1 MKISVVDKLKTFVDD
16 LIKISRITKTKNKK
30 RTIILIAIIAN
41 ALVFFDILII
51 LYFSKIFSQ
60 EVQFSN
66 SIIDFFLENLYF
78 LPVAVFLRF
87 FLIYLEKVVTVN
99 LQINIEKSLR
109 IHLLE
114 EVFTRGNVSI
124 SDAYYYVNTLTPQVG
139 GFYSTL
145 SVFLGSFFQIVVFS
159 GYLLFSNLT
168 VVLTFTSG
176 TLLLFIPTI
185 ILTKLGRRYAHIAY
199 ESGNKISQD
208 IEKVLDNLFLI
219 KILKKVKNELKNF
232 EKSLKVLYSSRV
244 NDIKVG
250 TINTLMPNF
259 FTLFLLSVL
268 IVFFDF
274 IKYLTFDFIGILLR
288 LFQSLGIFNKNIHTV
303 SSYHVYLEKLY
314 EIETNKKNINSENFS
329 VVEDPDS
336 DYAINVSN
344 LTFKYLGMEENMFE
358 DLNLRIPKNEHTI
371 LTGPNGSGKSTLLGL
386 LTGIFYASNG
396 SVKANTQKF
405 GYVSATP
412 MILNETLRENLTYGV
427 SGDID
432 DEVLFNF
439 IREFKLFNENKKSDL
454 DKQISNKSLSTGQMQ
469 KVSFIRALASGTEVL
484 ILDES
489 TSNLDIETKEIIF
502 EIINKQ
508 DMTIVNSTHNPEDFR
523 GVDNEITINLSQE
536 KRFVEFKKL

>member
-1 MKISVVDKLKTFVDD
+1 VKISVVDKLKTFVDD

-232 EKSLKVLYSSRV
+232 EKSLKVLYTSRV

-344 LTFKYLGMEENMFE
+344 LSFKYLGMEGNMFE

-396 SVKANTQKF
+396 SVKVNTQKF

>member
-1 MKISVVDKLKTFVDD
+1 MKISVITKLKIFVDD

-30 RTIILIAIIAN
+30 RTIVLIAIIAN

-66 SIIDFFLENLYF
+66 SIIDYFLGNLYF
-78 LPVAVFLRF
+78 LPFAVFLRF
-87 FLIYLEKVVTVN
+87 FLIYLEKVVTVK

-109 IHLLE
+109 MHLLE

-124 SDAYYYVNTLTPQVG
+124 SDAYYYINTLTPQVG

-145 SVFLGSFFQIVVFS
+145 SVFLGSFFQIIVFS

-232 EKSLKVLYSSRV
+232 EESLKVLYSSRV
-244 NDIKVG
+244 KDIKVG

-314 EIETNKKNINSENFS
+314 EIESNKKNINSENFS
-329 VVEDPDS
+329 VTEDFNS
-336 DYAINVSN
+336 DYAIDVSN
-344 LTFKYLGMEENMFE
+344 LTFKYLGMEEDMFE
-358 DLNLRIPKNEHTI
+358 SLNLSIPKNEHTI

-386 LTGIFYASNG
+386 LTGIFYANSGN
-396 SVKANTQKF
+396 VKANTKKF

-412 MILNETLRENLTYGV
+412 MILNATLRENLTYGV
-427 SGDID
+427 SEDID
-432 DEVLFNF
+432 DEILLNF
-439 IREFKLFNENKKSDL
+439 ISEFKLFNENKKIDL
-454 DKQISNKSLSTGQMQ
+454 DKEISNKSLSTGQMQ
-469 KVSFIRALASGTEVL
+469 KVSFIRALAVGTEIL

-489 TSNLDIETKEIIF
+489 TSNLDIETKKLIF
-502 EIINKQ
+502 EIIEKQ
-508 DMTIVNSTHNPEDFR
+508 DMTILNSTHNPEDFT
-523 GVDNEITINLSQE
+523 GVHNEITISLSEE
-536 KRFVEFKKL
+536 KRIVEFKKL